1 MRASIVAAAIIGVMA
16 GAAEAQ
22 PMEGLLKCV
31 AIADDAQRLACYDAA
46 MASASAEARA
56 AAAQRQAA
64 AAEKA
69 RRDSEAAA
77 QAKTDRF
84 GAEGVPE
91 EARPPAAKAAE
102 AERIDKLEAAVAEM
116 LQDAVGNA
124 IFVLDN
130 GQMWRQ
136 TDGLQLPPLRA
147 GEPVRI
153 SRGMVGGYRLTL
165 LKRNRAVA
173 VKRMR

>member
-1 MRASIVAAAIIGVMA
+1 MRVSILAAAIIGA
-16 GAAEAQ
+16 TIGTAEAQ
-22 PMEGLLKCV
+22 PADAMLKCV

-56 AAAQRQAA
+56 AAAERQAA

-69 RRDSEAAA
+69 RRDAEAAA
-77 QAKTDRF
+77 QAKTDKF

-91 EARPPAAKAAE
+91 EARSPAAKAAD
-102 AERIDKLEAAVAEM
+102 AERVDKLEATVAEM
-116 LQDAVGNA
+116 LRDAVGNA
-124 IFVLDN
+124 IFILDN

-153 SRGMVGGYRLTL
+153 TRGMVGGYRLTL
-165 LKRNRAVA
+165 PKRNRAVT